1 VSRRRIYLMRHAA
14 VAYFD
19 NGRPLRPDE
28 VPLTEEGI
36 EQARAAG
43 AALAGVRFD
52 RVLSSG
58 LPRTVETARIVAP
71 GTEPEAWPELREL
84 EGGRLGDIPEDE
96 LERTFVHAFHGVVPE
111 DARFLGGETIGSLFD
126 RVLPALDRL
135 LADPDWDVV
144 LAVLHGGVNRAILS
158 YALTGDRMFLGGF
171 EQAPGCIDVLDV
183 GDVGAARGADRQDV
197 RASPARPSAT
207 AGRDADRGPAAGAN
221 WIVRAVN
228 VAPYDPVHLRGR
240 TTTMEELWS
249 QFGNT

>member
-19 NGRPLRPDE
+19 NGRPLRPDD
-28 VPLTEEGI
+28 VPLTAEGI

-43 AALAGVRFD
+43 EALSTVSFD
-52 RVLSSG
+52 RVLTSG
-58 LPRTVETARIVAP
+58 LPRTIETARIVAP
-71 GTEPEAWPELREL
+71 GVESEAWPELREL

-96 LERTFVHAFHGVVPE
+96 LERTFVRAFHGVVPE
-111 DARFLGGETIGSLFD
+111 DARFLGGETVGSLFD

-135 LADPDWDVV
+135 LADDGWDVV

-158 YALTGDRMFLGGF
+158 YALTGRREFLGGF
-171 EQAPGCIDVLDV
+171 EQAPACINVLDV
-183 GDVGAARGADRQDV
+183 GDSG
-197 RASPARPSAT
+197 
-207 AGRDADRGPAAGAN
+207 

-240 TTTMEELWS
+240 LTTMEELWE
-249 QFGNT
+249 QFRT